1 VLNVTATFE
10 SREFRWAY
18 VVRYAHDFGLATD
31 ARNAM
36 LAASLGDAGKH
47 HRFFVTVG
55 DGRPRDYDL
64 TSEQTGWRVLL
75 IDDRGRQVRPI
86 EVEGLRSCGSAERTY
101 FPSIS
106 PFRRAF
112 RVVFPAQHEDGPPT
126 IPKET

>member
-1 VLNVTATFE
+1 VVTLEPRAKSFTPDDYPAVYERWTRAARPFNFGELRNVLNVTATFE

-64 TSEQTGWRVLL
+64 TSEQTGW
-75 IDDRGRQVRPI
+75 
-86 EVEGLRSCGSAERTY
+86 
-101 FPSIS
+101 
-106 PFRRAF
+106 
-112 RVVFPAQHEDGPPT
+112 
-126 IPKET
+126 